1 MAGPFVRRRGASIDL
16 HEGEKCLKR
25 EGLYEDMVELYHH
38 KKEHEKGNV
47 FNLAKTIV
55 FFI

>member
-25 EGLYEDMVELYHH
+25 EGLYEDLVELYCH
-38 KKEHEKGNV
+38 KRENEKGVHTLN
-47 FNLAKTIV
+47 I
-55 FFI
+55 